1 MNGNLCDGAL
11 GRQLDDNKSK
21 KLRKMCMNLV
31 ASIIPAPKHFTIMQ
45 RLHSRPRVRTEQ
57 MTSGNMLVTRIEA
70 MAMNFRC
77 RACDLLKQLLWD
89 SMPHSSLAINASGV
103 VGNSTSRQAP
113 HHPFYLHLHPIS
125 CNSR

>member
-1 MNGNLCDGAL
+1 MHEFGGQYNSGA
-11 GRQLDDNKSK
+11 KAFYYYAK
-21 KLRKMCMNLV
+21 
-31 ASIIPAPKHFTIMQ
+31 ASFEAEGQDRANDKWERMH
-45 RLHSRPRVRTEQ
+45 V
-57 MTSGNMLVTRIEA
+57 MLVTRIEA